1 MCESEM
7 SRGAEI
13 NFFKSFN
20 AADFLTSQRRQGRI
34 VRVFSANA
42 GILFGMLKDSS
53 AWKAQGLN

>member
-42 GILFGMLKDSS
+42 GILFGMLKDPAPSRRR
-53 AWKAQGLN
+53 G